1 MRVELGAH
9 VVTSD
14 GKDVGKIEKLV
25 VDPESGAV
33 RLVVLRKGLILARDV
48 EIRVEE
54 LRAGADGRVEVSYT
68 AEQVDRLPEFIEG
81 EYTAPTAGYQ
91 SPLGYPP
98 DSLVWS
104 SGYAPA
110 GVPTAGY
117 DPPQPTLIPEA
128 PDRATAAEIE
138 DFQLNRDLTNAVVAE
153 GDAVLSRD
161 GEKVGEVHSVTVDL
175 ETRRPTRL
183 VIRKGFLFTADI
195 ELPWTAID
203 GVDDGKVYLTLAKD
217 EVERAASE
225 HRSPRS

>member
-33 RLVVLRKGLILARDV
+33 RLVVLRKGLLLTRDV
-48 EIRVEE
+48 EVRVEE
-54 LRAGADGRVEVSYT
+54 LQADPDGRVRLSYT
-68 AEQVDRLPEFIEG
+68 AEQVDRLPEFVES
-81 EYTAPTAGYQ
+81 EYTAPTAGYE
-91 SPLGYPP
+91 SPLGHSA

-104 SGYAPA
+104 SGYAPG

-117 DPPQPTLIPEA
+117 TPPQPSLVPDA
-128 PDRATAAEIE
+128 PDRATAAEIA
-138 DFQLNRDLTNAVVAE
+138 DFQLNRDLTNAVIEE

-183 VIRKGFLFTADI
+183 VVRQGFLFTEDV

-203 GVDDGKVYLTLAKD
+203 GVDDGKVYLTLSKG
-217 EVERAASE
+217 EVEGAASE
-225 HRSPRS
+225 HRPASR

>member
-33 RLVVLRKGLILARDV
+33 RLVVLRKGLLLTRDV
-48 EIRVEE
+48 EVRVEE
-54 LRAGADGRVEVSYT
+54 LRADPDGRVRLSYT
-68 AEQVDRLPEFIEG
+68 AEQVDRLPEFVES
-81 EYTAPTAGYQ
+81 EYTAPTAGYE
-91 SPLGYPP
+91 SPLGHSA

-104 SGYAPA
+104 SGYAPG

-117 DPPQPTLIPEA
+117 TPPQPSLVPDA
-128 PDRATAAEIE
+128 PDRATAAEIA
-138 DFQLNRDLTNAVVAE
+138 DFQLNRDLTNAVIE
-153 GDAVLSRD
+153 DGDAVLSRD

-183 VIRKGFLFTADI
+183 VVRKGFLFTEDV

-203 GVDDGKVYLTLAKD
+203 GVDDGKVHLTLSKG
-217 EVERAASE
+217 EVEGAASE
-225 HRSPRS
+225 HRPARG

>member
-9 VVTSD
+9 VLTSD

-33 RLVVLRKGLILARDV
+33 RLVVLHKGLLLARDV

-54 LRAGADGRVEVSYT
+54 LQADPDGRVRLSYT
-68 AEQVDRLPEFIEG
+68 AEQVDRLPEFVES
-81 EYTAPTAGYQ
+81 EYTAPTAGYE
-91 SPLGYPP
+91 SPHGYPAG
-98 DSLVWS
+98 SLVWS

-117 DPPQPTLIPEA
+117 EPAQPSLVRDA
-128 PDRATAAEIE
+128 PDRATAAEID
-138 DFQLNRDLTNAVVAE
+138 DFQLNRDLTNAVIEE

-161 GEKVGEVHSVTVDL
+161 GDKVGEVHSITFDM
-175 ETRRPTRL
+175 ETRLPTRL
-183 VIRKGFLFTADI
+183 VVRKGFLFTEDV
-195 ELPWTAID
+195 ELPWSEID
-203 GVDDGKVYLTLAKD
+203 GVDDGKVYLTLSKG

-225 HRSPRS
+225 HRPASS